1 MVHDRPTLAP
11 TSLLRPKKLPKKK
24 EAEAPKNSPSHMFDE
39 AMKVLGLRHDYQL
52 AKVLRR
58 DPSFI
63 CAIRSGRSPLPA
75 AVLISLN
82 EETGLSIKGLK
93 ALAGLPPA
101 KPCPPRE
108 KPE

>member
-1 MVHDRPTLAP
+1 MTILAP
-11 TSLLRPKKLPKKK
+11 TSLLRVKKPAKKRK
-24 EAEAPKNSPSHMFDE
+24 PIPKNSPSVMFDE
-39 AMKVLGLRHDYQL
+39 VMRVLGLKYDYQL

-63 CAIRSGRSPLPA
+63 CAIRQGRSPLPS

-82 EETGLSIKGLK
+82 EETGLSIKELK

-101 KPCPPRE
+101 KPWSPTQGE
-108 KPE
+108 QQ